1 MKDEKKSIIKEALS
15 DYNEIMEAADANAMK
30 KLAKEFPEKFNNLL
44 KEELQTKNNLAKE
57 SYKKVDVPEIKK
69 ESVMEKKLKETV
81 KVVSENAGDEIPFS
95 VKSKKSLQ
103 NEEFDITGLDDENV
117 DSALENS
124 DEDDEVLTM
133 EEIEREISDMD
144 SLGEELKGIDP
155 TSPSYVKKD
164 NGGIAFDELV
174 NMRNKLDEI
183 IKNTNVD
190 EMHQGKF
197 DLANMHQGNYDDHLI
212 DEKSVD
218 EMHQG
223 NFPLDKMHGGD
234 YDDSLI
240 DEESPI
246 TDADI
251 EAVLGNQS
259 DETDE
264 EPVDETHGMAYANR
278 RNSAGRHL
286 PAPDYLSKGELD
298 QSPEYVQES
307 KKKIGGLILENK
319 KLTKKL
325 NDTKKYK
332 ESVSG
337 LVESYK
343 SALEKYRSQLKEMA
357 IFNTNLAHVN
367 NLLVNEE
374 LALTQND
381 KIKIINEFKKIDS
394 IASSQNMYKSFLT
407 EMKGSKKTIT
417 ESIEEKVSASIQPSS
432 RHKLDEVVE
441 KTAYENNDHIKRMR
455 QLIETI
461 EHRGKKNNL

>member
-44 KEELQTKNNLAKE
+44 KEELQTKNKLAKE

-81 KVVSENAGDEIPFS
+81 KVVSENAGDGIPFS

-103 NEEFDITGLDDENV
+103 NEEFDITGLDDEDV